1 MKILFVCR
9 GNVGRSQIA
18 EALFNKETNGEIE
31 AISAGTKLSGPEQPI
46 GKITAD
52 VKNVFEVMKEDGLD
66 ISKNI
71 RKQLT
76 KEMADSADKIIF
88 TVDERDP
95 IPDYLIGNP
104 KVIKWHVIDPKG
116 QSLEFTR
123 KSRDQIKELI
133 KDLIKDI
140 NRNL

>member
-1 MKILFVCR
+1 M
-9 GNVGRSQIA
+9 A
-18 EALFNKETNGEIE
+18 EALFNKEANGEIE

-46 GKITAD
+46 EEIVPNVNIGD
-52 VKNVFEVMKEDGLD
+52 VIEVMREEGLD

-76 KEMADSADKIIF
+76 KEMADSADKIIL
-88 TVDERDP
+88 TIDERDQ
-95 IPDYLIGNP
+95 IPNYLIGNP

-123 KSRDQIKELI
+123 KSRDQIKGLI
-133 KDLIKDI
+133 KSLIKDI
-140 NRNL
+140 SNN